1 MKFVAS
7 FFCVEWFAVILKK
20 LNRILE
26 RWRCL
31 LEEQRPIFEHLRPL
45 LAYRLTLL
53 ENEELIRTFQIILEK
68 AGQILEN
75 IPRQTLPNKK
85 VPLLNGT

>member
-7 FFCVEWFAVILKK
+7 FFCVDWFAVILKK

-45 LAYRLTLL
+45 
-53 ENEELIRTFQIILEK
+53 
-68 AGQILEN
+68 
-75 IPRQTLPNKK
+75 
-85 VPLLNGT
+85 